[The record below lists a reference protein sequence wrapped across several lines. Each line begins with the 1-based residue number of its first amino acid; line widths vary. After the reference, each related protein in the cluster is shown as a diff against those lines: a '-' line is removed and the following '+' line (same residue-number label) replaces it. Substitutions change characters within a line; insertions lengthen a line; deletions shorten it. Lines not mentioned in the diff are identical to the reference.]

1 MYSVLLT
8 KETMLTRFQVARVAL
23 INRSNSLT
31 ILSIIGV
38 VHFVYSLLGLLVIYS
53 CEYNV
58 FNHVASIRANSS
70 RSIKTHSQKSAILTK
85 KFLVQWPIQWPN
97 GQPSWP
103 HPLLGGLKPI
113 MFNVKLV
120 LILFNCYG
128 FILKILCCVSL
139 AIFRW
144 TFNKL
149 SFTLYAHEILY
160 IIWNSPRGFARGL
173 HKFTQNVCLLF

>member
-70 RSIKTHSQKSAILTK
+70 RSIKTHSQKSSLTK
-85 KFLVQWPIQWPN
+85 KCNSHKKVLGPMANTMAQWPTILTS
-97 GQPSWP
+97 PSPWR
-103 HPLLGGLKPI
+103 LEAY
-113 MFNVKLV
+113 NVQ
-120 LILFNCYG
+120 C
-128 FILKILCCVSL
+128 
-139 AIFRW
+139 
-144 TFNKL
+144 
-149 SFTLYAHEILY
+149 
-160 IIWNSPRGFARGL
+160 
-173 HKFTQNVCLLF
+173 